1 MKNLTVITTATLF
14 LAILF
19 SGCGD
24 KKKTSSDDFKL
35 DESKMSPLDTK
46 ISEGKKIYE
55 KTCQACHQADGK
67 GVEGAFPPLATS
79 DFFAADKMLMVS
91 NIVNGLKGEITV
103 NGKKYNAE
111 MPKQVVTDEEAANVA
126 TYVLNSFGNAGGE
139 VSVEE
144 VISVKK

>member
-1 MKNLTVITTATLF
+1 MKKITVISTGTIL
-14 LAILF
+14 LAILIA
-19 SGCGD
+19 GCGD
-24 KKKTSSDDFKL
+24 KKKTSVDDFKL

-46 ISEGKKIYE
+46 ISEGKKVYE

-91 NIVNGLKGEITV
+91 NIVNGIKGEITV
-103 NGKKYNAE
+103 NGKTYNTE
-111 MPKQVVTDEEAANVA
+111 MPKQVVTDDEAANVA

-139 VSVEE
+139 VSIEE
-144 VISVKK
+144 VKSARK

>member
-1 MKNLTVITTATLF
+1 MKKIIALSTVAVLLVSLF
-14 LAILF
+14 V
-19 SGCGD
+19 GCGD
-24 KKKTSSDDFKL
+24 KKKPSADDFKL

-46 ISEGKKIYE
+46 ISEGKKVYE
-55 KTCQACHQADGK
+55 KTCLACHQADGK
-67 GVEGAFPPLATS
+67 GVEGAFPPLAAS
-79 DFFAADKMLMVS
+79 DFFASDKLLMVS
-91 NIVNGLKGEITV
+91 NIVNGISGEITV
-103 NGKKYNAE
+103 NGKKYNTP